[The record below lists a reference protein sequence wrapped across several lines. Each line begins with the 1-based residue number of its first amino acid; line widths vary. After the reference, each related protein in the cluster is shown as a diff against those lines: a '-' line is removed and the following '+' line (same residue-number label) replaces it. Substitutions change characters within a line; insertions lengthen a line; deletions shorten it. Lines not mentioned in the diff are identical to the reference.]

1 VRVNCAARPL
11 KGTVA
16 DLLMSGREALTFL
29 EELILEVRARLTI
42 KYT

>member
-1 VRVNCAARPL
+1 MLGPI

-16 DLLMSGREALTFL
+16 DPLMSDREVLTFL
-29 EELILEVRARLTI
+29 EELILEVRARVTI